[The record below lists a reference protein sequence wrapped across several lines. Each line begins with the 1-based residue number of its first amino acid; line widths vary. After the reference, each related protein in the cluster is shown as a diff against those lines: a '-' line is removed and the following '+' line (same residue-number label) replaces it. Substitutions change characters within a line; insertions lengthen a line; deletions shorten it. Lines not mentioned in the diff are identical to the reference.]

1 MKFNYEFS
9 DLEKAKRVAANLSL
23 PSDMEDISRKN
34 YLEGV
39 LLLLANWQNES
50 FGDWNGDESCSR
62 EGECEA
68 DSDGFKISHAI
79 NTFLYDM
86 GLFDSEIKT
95 WKDLEELGETWTF
108 DDKIELFEKYFK
120 VSNYTSLKNGLSIS
134 GPYCDGSTDRKL
146 LTKESIR
153 EIDQLEAERF
163 EKMSEREQFYDM
175 FPDGYIGD
183 GVYVSDIEHL
193 LDENDE
199 EC

>member
-23 PSDMEDISRKN
+23 PSDMEDVSRKN
-34 YLEGV
+34 FLEGI
-39 LLLLANWQNES
+39 LLLFANWQNES
-50 FGDWNGDESCSR
+50 FGDWNGDERCSK

-68 DSDGFKISHAI
+68 DSDGYKISHAI

-86 GLFDSEIKT
+86 GLFDSKIKT

-108 DDKIELFEKYFK
+108 DDKVELFEKYFK
-120 VSNYTSLKNGLSIS
+120 VSDYASLKDELSITNYY
-134 GPYCDGSTDRKL
+134 GDTNRRL

-153 EIDQLEAERF
+153 ELNQREAE
-163 EKMSEREQFYDM
+163 ELGKMSERQQFYHL

-193 LDENDE
+193 LDEDDE
-199 EC
+199 ECP

>member
-23 PSDMEDISRKN
+23 PSDMEDVSRKN
-34 YLEGV
+34 FLEGI
-39 LLLLANWQNES
+39 LLLFANWQNES
-50 FGDWNGDESCSR
+50 FGDWNGDESCSK

-68 DSDGFKISHAI
+68 DNDGYKISHAI
-79 NTFLYDM
+79 NTFLYDI

-108 DDKIELFEKYFK
+108 DDKVELFEKYFK
-120 VSNYTSLKNGLSIS
+120 VSNYASLKDELSIS
-134 GPYCDGSTDRKL
+134 NYHGDTKRGL

-153 EIDQLEAERF
+153 ELNQREAEEF
-163 EKMSEREQFYDM
+163 GKMSERQQFYQL

-193 LDENDE
+193 LDEDDE